1 MRLFWMNPMPKI
13 QNLRSKIQI
22 QNQAVFVRKSE
33 LGDIRKNSGI
43 QDQMNLTDE
52 VVLDESN
59 A

>member
-1 MRLFWMNPMPKI
+1 MPKI
-13 QNLRSKIQI
+13 QNPNPDPDSSS
-22 QNQAVFVRKSE
+22 VCVRKSE
-33 LGDIRKNSGI
+33 LGGIRKNSSI

>member
-1 MRLFWMNPMPKI
+1 MNPMPKI
-13 QNLRSKIQI
+13 QNPKSRSRTKQCVSGKVNLEIH
-22 QNQAVFVRKSE
+22 
-33 LGDIRKNSGI
+33 IRKNSSI